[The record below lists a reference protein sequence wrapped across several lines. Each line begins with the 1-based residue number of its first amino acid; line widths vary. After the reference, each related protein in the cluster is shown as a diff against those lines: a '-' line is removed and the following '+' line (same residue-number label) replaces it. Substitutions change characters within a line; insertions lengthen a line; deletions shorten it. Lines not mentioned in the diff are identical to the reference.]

1 METEKKGQLISAI
14 IAKLRFVANEQGKP
28 FDGGD
33 VFFALC
39 FKSDQELLKIADAAK
54 V

>member
-1 METEKKGQLISAI
+1 MEDEKKGKLISAI
-14 IAKLRFVANEQGKP
+14 IAKLRFIANQQGKP

-33 VFFALC
+33 VFFSLC
-39 FKSDQELLKIADAAK
+39 FKSDQELLKIAKAAD